1 MITSTGCLMI
11 VVVAGTFIAG
21 RSAFPSIVLAAL
33 RSRALMSPGENAT
46 PVPEIGT
53 EILQEWRFA
62 ECGSVSLSEGVWPN
76 GQTGS

>member
-1 MITSTGCLMI
+1 MITSTVVSVI
-11 VVVAGTFIAG
+11 VVVAGTSIAG
-21 RSAFPSIVLAAL
+21 QSVFPSIVLAAL

-53 EILQEWRFA
+53 EFLQEWRFA
-62 ECGSVSLSEGVWPN
+62 GNESVSLIEGGWPN